1 MVKKVTISDREYRLL
16 KRTNSAIQ
24 KNVNVLEED
33 INRRKFYYNCLWECY
48 HDSFKRN
55 DNLKD
60 DLNKVHGMYYE
71 EMYNSSYLRY
81 ELDELNKKYTKLL
94 YDYESLSCKYNEQ
107 HLENFVK
114 QEDNSPKQ
122 WSGRIL

>member
-33 INRRKFYYNCLWECY
+33 NNRGKFYYNCLWECY
-48 HDSFKRN
+48 YDSLKRI

-60 DLNKVHGMYYE
+60 DLNKVHGKYYE

-81 ELDELNKKYTKLL
+81 ELDELNKKYTNLL
-94 YDYESLSCKYNEQ
+94 CDYESSLCKYNEQ
-107 HLENFVK
+107 HPENVVK
-114 QEDNSPKQ
+114 QEDNAPKQ